1 MMFLI
6 WKKTEVNPNPFLT
19 KKTLL
24 LYFNPSPAERET
36 KLPKIMPSN
45 INNIKKA

>member
-6 WKKTEVNPNPFLT
+6 WKLSFLKKKKKVNPNPFLT

-24 LYFNPSPAERET
+24 LYFNPSPAEKET
-36 KLPKIMPSN
+36 NSPK
-45 INNIKKA
+45 